1 MMRACQS
8 LCRGFLSMV
17 SLMPW
22 ELCKED
28 VVFQKAAHPELPTGQ
43 QVCQSLGPDQT
54 KSWPSIGGH
63 KIYSSSVLTIS
74 RVGGKRRMRSPVFLP
89 KRALIGE

>member
-1 MMRACQS
+1 MRACQRLS
-8 LCRGFLSMV
+8 RGFLSVV
-17 SLMPW
+17 SLMLW
-22 ELCKED
+22 ELCKGD
-28 VVFQKAAHPELPTGQ
+28 VLFQKAARPELPTGQ

-63 KIYSSSVLTIS
+63 KIYSSSVLTVS
-74 RVGGKRRMRSPVFLP
+74 RVGGKRRMRSPAFLS